1 MRKEEGRRRQ
11 GPSDNGGR
19 VVADKG
25 HRKDSSF
32 YPNNTE
38 AVGGF
43 EGGSRSMSSAL
54 GFIRVPLAVL

>member
-38 AVGGF
+38 AVGGL
-43 EGGSRSMSSAL
+43 EGGRGSMSMSSA
-54 GFIRVPLAVL
+54 